1 MLAGQPA
8 RIKRRP
14 VRATAIVPLPA
25 IVALQQP
32 GATECA
38 GADAD
43 VRSATLGGASITAR
57 SR

>member
-14 VRATAIVPLPA
+14 VRATAIASLPA

-32 GATECA
+32 SATERA
-38 GADAD
+38 GAPD
-43 VRSATLGGASITAR
+43 GARFTSLSTH
-57 SR
+57 